1 MAKDGTARGG
11 ARAGSGKKRKAL
23 ADKILDGQK
32 TATLT
37 PPELPV
43 ESEIKGEDMPSV
55 SEYMKAE
62 QKVGIPLKAEQVFK
76 MTWDFLC
83 RCGCETKVGRN
94 VIEHYSMNYARW
106 IQCEEAI
113 SKYGLVAKH
122 PTTGGAMAS
131 PYVQMSREYSKQA
144 NVTWFHI
151 SQIIRENSEV
161 YVDTAR
167 QQTST
172 MELLLTHNPRQK
184 QA

>member
-11 ARAGSGKKRKAL
+11 ARAGSGKRRKAL

-32 TATLT
+32 AASL
-37 PPELPV
+37 PQPEL
-43 ESEIKGEDMPSV
+43 ETEDNLQGENMPSV
-55 SEYMKAE
+55 SAYMEAE
-62 QKVGIPLKAEQVFK
+62 QHNGIPLKAKEVFRI
-76 MTWDFLC
+76 TWDFLYK
-83 RCGCETKVGRN
+83 CGCENKVGRN
-94 VIEHYSMNYARW
+94 VIEHYAMNYARW

-113 SKYGLVAKH
+113 SMFGLLAKH
-122 PTTGGAMAS
+122 PTTGGAMTS

-161 YVDTAR
+161 FVDTDR
-167 QQTST
+167 QQAST
-172 MELLLTHNPRQK
+172 MELLLTHNPRAK